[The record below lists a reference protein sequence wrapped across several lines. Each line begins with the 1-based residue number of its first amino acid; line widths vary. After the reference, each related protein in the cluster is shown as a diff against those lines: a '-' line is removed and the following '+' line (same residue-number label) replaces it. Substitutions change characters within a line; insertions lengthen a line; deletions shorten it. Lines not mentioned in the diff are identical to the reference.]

1 MKDEKKR
8 KKHGVFL
15 GILFILCNAIADYF
29 ASGVLFRIFTSNKK
43 AEHNFDTCAT
53 VTLFKRLKSKIRP
66 VVEYINKSISRQF
79 EKSLVLKLFY
89 KISGR
94 LFRIP
99 GKTLGA
105 FTITWSIYAIIISA
119 FKRFILLINVDI
131 YVDILCGAIVLLASI
146 PLIFTE
152 KSVSTLCSESK
163 VMFFVLTKVFG
174 VPPETMRTNGKITTA
189 QSVAVILGI
198 LFGLLTYLIAPLNMV
213 LCVLA
218 LILFALILA
227 YPEGGV
233 VISIGVAPF
242 LGLSFAPSRILAAIV
257 LFTAVSY
264 TFKIIRGKRVHRFGV
279 TDFAFFA
286 FWVAVLLAGAAPSDS
301 NTFEHAMLC
310 CALMLI
316 FPLTVNLMKY
326 RRWTKICA
334 GAFIVPS
341 VIVAF
346 IGIAQYSLGFAP
358 TGWMDESLFGGIS
371 SRAVSLFNNPNI
383 LAVYL
388 TMVFPFALTLTLKHN
403 LAKMRILGCIIS
415 AFLAVCTVFTYSRSA
430 WIALVAG
437 GILFAVMISPKGIL
451 WILPA
456 AASVVGATALFP
468 DTVGARIKN
477 FLTMADSANNYRV
490 SIWNSSW
497 QLLSDVF
504 AGGIG
509 MGEEAFKTAYI
520 GYATGGTQY
529 AMHAHSLYMQ
539 IVIQLGLIGLVLF
552 VIFLFNAA
560 RKCCS
565 SLVVNRSDAFLSSST
580 KAAMAGA
587 SALLIS
593 GMFDYTWYNY
603 RVFFMFWALLGFACA
618 AANLNDRSGSEIY
631 LGAEEESLASIT
643 IPIRKRSQK
652 VDLSDIEK
660 EVMNND
666 GREED

>member
-1 MKDEKKR
+1 MKEEKKR

-15 GILFILCNAIADYF
+15 GLIFLLCHAIADYF
-29 ASGVLFRIFTSNKK
+29 ASGVLFRIFTSNKQ
-43 AEHNFDTCAT
+43 AEHNFDTSAT
-53 VTLFKRLKSKIRP
+53 VTMFKRLRSKIRP
-66 VVEYINKSISRQF
+66 VVEYVNKSISRQF
-79 EKSLVLKLFY
+79 ENSLILKLFH

-105 FTITWSIYAIIISA
+105 FTMTWSIYVIIMSV
-119 FKRFILLINVDI
+119 FKRFILMMNTDI
-131 YVDILCGAIVLLASI
+131 YSDIICGFIVLLASI
-146 PLIFTE
+146 PLIFTD
-152 KSVSTLCSESK
+152 KSVCTLCAESK
-163 VMFFVLTKVFG
+163 VMCFVLTKIFG
-174 VPPETMRTNGKITTA
+174 VPPEAMRVKEKVTPV
-189 QSVAVILGI
+189 QSIAVILGI
-198 LFGLLTYLIAPLNMV
+198 LFGILTYTIPPLDMV
-213 LCVLA
+213 LSLLA
-218 LILFALILA
+218 LILFALILT

-233 VISIGVAPF
+233 VISIGIAPL

-257 LFTAVSY
+257 LFTTVSY
-264 TFKIIRGKRVHRFGV
+264 TIKVIRGKRIHTYGI

-286 FWVAVLLAGAAPSDS
+286 FFAAVLFAGFAPGES
-301 NTFEHAMLC
+301 NTLEHALLC

-346 IGIAQYSLGFAP
+346 IGIAQYALGFAP
-358 TGWMDESLFGGIS
+358 SGWMDESMFGTIT

-388 TMVFPFALTLTLKHN
+388 TMVFPFALTLTLRHN
-403 LAKMRILGCIIS
+403 TAKLRTLGCIIS
-415 AFLAVCTVFTYSRSA
+415 AFIAVCTVFTYSRSA

-451 WILPA
+451 WIVPA
-456 AASVVGATALFP
+456 AASVVGATVLFP
-468 DTVGARIKN
+468 DTIGVRIKN
-477 FLTMADSANNYRV
+477 FITMADSANNYRV
-490 SIWNSSW
+490 SIWNSSL
-497 QLLSDVF
+497 QLISDSF

-509 MGEEAFKTAYI
+509 MGEEAFKTAYLS
-520 GYATGGTQY
+520 YATGGTQY
-529 AMHAHSLYMQ
+529 AMHSHSLYMQ

-552 VIFLFNAA
+552 FIFLFNAT

-565 SLVVNRSDAFLSSST
+565 SMIVNRTDAFLSCAT
-580 KAAMAGA
+580 KAALAGA
-587 SALLIS
+587 GALLVS
-593 GMFDYTWYNY
+593 GAFDYTWYNY

-631 LGAEEESLASIT
+631 LGAEEERLASIT

-652 VDLSDIEK
+652 ADLSDIEK

>member
-1 MKDEKKR
+1 MKEEKKR

-15 GILFILCNAIADYF
+15 GILFMLCNIIADYF
-29 ASGVLFRIFTSNKK
+29 ASGVLFKIFTSNKK
-43 AEHNFDTCAT
+43 AEHNFDTSAT
-53 VTLFKRLKSKIRP
+53 MTLFKRLKSGIRP
-66 VVEYINKSISRQF
+66 VVEYVKKSISRQF
-79 EKSLVLKLFY
+79 ENSLVLKLFY

-105 FTITWSIYAIIISA
+105 FTVTWSIYVVIISA
-119 FKRFILLINVDI
+119 FKRFILMIDADI
-131 YVDILCGAIVLLASI
+131 YADILCGAIVLLASV
-146 PLIFTE
+146 PLVFTE
-152 KSVSTLCSESK
+152 KSVATLCSESK
-163 VMFFVLTKVFG
+163 VMYFILTKVFG
-174 VPPETMRTNGKITTA
+174 VPPETMRTNGKITPV
-189 QSVAVILGI
+189 QSIAVILGI
-198 LFGLLTYLIAPLNMV
+198 LFGLLTYLISPIKMV
-213 LCVLA
+213 LFVLA
-218 LILFALILA
+218 FILLALILA

-233 VISIGVAPF
+233 VISIGIAPF

-264 TFKIIRGKRVHRFGV
+264 TVKIIRGKRVHEIGI
-279 TDFAFFA
+279 TDFAFLA
-286 FWVAVLLAGAAPSDS
+286 FWISVLLGGVAPGNS
-301 NTFEHAMLC
+301 NTMEHAMLC

-326 RRWTKICA
+326 RRWTKICT

-358 TGWMDESLFGGIS
+358 SGWMDETLFGGIS

-388 TMVFPFALTLTLKHN
+388 TMIFPFALMLTLKYN
-403 LAKMRILGCIIS
+403 APKMRILGYIVS
-415 AFLAVCTVFTYSRSA
+415 AFIAVCTVFTYSRSA

-451 WILPA
+451 WIFPA
-456 AASVVGATALFP
+456 AASVIGVTVLFP
-468 DTVGARIKN
+468 ETIGLRIRN

-497 QLLSDVF
+497 QLLADVF
-504 AGGIG
+504 GGGIG

-520 GYATGGTQY
+520 GYASGGTQY
-529 AMHAHSLYMQ
+529 AMHSHSLYMQ
-539 IVIQLGLIGLVLF
+539 IAIQLGMIGLVLF
-552 VIFLFNAA
+552 LIFLFNAA

-565 SLVVNRSDAFLSSST
+565 SLAVNRSDTFLSSST

-587 SALLIS
+587 FALLVS
-593 GMFDYTWYNY
+593 GIFDYTWYNY

-618 AANLNDRSGSEIY
+618 AANFNDRSGSEIY
-631 LGAEEESLASIT
+631 LGAEEEGLASIT

-652 VDLSDIEK
+652 VDISDIEK